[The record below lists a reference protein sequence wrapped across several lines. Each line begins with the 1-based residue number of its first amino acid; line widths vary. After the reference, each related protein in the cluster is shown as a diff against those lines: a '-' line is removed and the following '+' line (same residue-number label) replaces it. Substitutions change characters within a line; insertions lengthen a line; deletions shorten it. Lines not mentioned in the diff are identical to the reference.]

1 MQRAVSTSGYQSS
14 CIPAT
19 QELSKTTAVTDSAAA
34 MSTSALLIISFP
46 DFNLWPLV
54 AIALVPLLLVIARRP
69 IPTRSFLL
77 GWLAGAV
84 FFYGSCHWLTYS
96 MIQYGGLPVWLSY
109 LLLIPGALVLGLFPA
124 VFAFLLAH
132 LIRNLGFKALFLAA
146 FIWPALEWMR
156 LGVTGQL
163 WNAIGYA
170 AAYQPALIQS
180 ARWGGV
186 YAVSFIIVVVN
197 AAVAFLILQR
207 TRRSVLPT
215 GLALSVVGALLL
227 VSYIDSKRAPISS
240 EDDAVTAVVALQP
253 NVPMEPVKSPKE
265 VDELVQRHITMS
277 EVGLSQLESEGTR
290 LVIWPESPMNFA
302 YAADAQ
308 FRELIGRFARTNN
321 TSVLFNSQEPAG
333 DHGVYNSAL
342 LVNEQGV
349 LVAQYDKIRLMP
361 FGEYVPVP
369 SWLPGASLVSAIV
382 GEFVAGANYT
392 LMPVGNTK
400 AGVFICIESA
410 YPWVPRNLSTKGAD
424 VLINISNDGYL
435 GPTAVMQQH
444 LANAVFR
451 AVENNRPVLRVTN
464 TGISTYI
471 TQRGKVTDK
480 TKGFEPAIRT
490 WEIGKHHGGDTPYS
504 RYGDIF
510 PALCSALT
518 LMFLVASKRIRG
530 KG

>member
-1 MQRAVSTSGYQSS
+1 MQDAVPTSNYHSS
-14 CIPAT
+14 WIPAT

-69 IPTRSFLL
+69 IPLRSFFL
-77 GWLAGAV
+77 GWLAGTV

-96 MIQYGGLPVWLSY
+96 MIHYGGLPVWLSY

-124 VFAFLLAH
+124 VFAFLLAY
-132 LIRNLGFKALFLAA
+132 LTRKFGFSALFLGA
-146 FIWPALEWMR
+146 FIWPALEWLR
-156 LGVTGQL
+156 LGITGQL

-186 YAVSFIIVVVN
+186 YAVSFIIVGVN
-197 AAVAFLILQR
+197 AAIAVLLLKR
-207 TRRSVLPT
+207 SRRSVLT
-215 GLALSVVGALLL
+215 SAFAISLTIGLLL
-227 VSYIDSKRAPISS
+227 VSDVGSRTDQPPPGEAGIS
-240 EDDAVTAVVALQP
+240 VVALQP

-361 FGEYVPVP
+361 FGEYVPLP

-382 GEFVAGANYT
+382 GEFIAGTNYT

-480 TKGFEPAIRT
+480 TEGFEPAIRT